1 MEQISHEGRGD
12 GMSDPVTI
20 GFSIAAIVVS
30 VAAMALTVA
39 AMRRQGRNLAEERTR
54 RRSA

>member
-1 MEQISHEGRGD
+1 
-12 GMSDPVTI
+12 MSDPVAV

-39 AMRRQGRNLAEERTR
+39 AMRRQDRNLADQRARKRT
-54 RRSA
+54 